1 MQTWMILPYFVL
13 WATLANALFVK
24 AKLVPPLCAT
34 CGRRPPQGDTCYCSH

>member
-24 AKLVPPLCAT
+24 AQLVAPLCAS
-34 CGRRPPQGDTCYCSH
+34 CGRRPAKGDTCYCGH